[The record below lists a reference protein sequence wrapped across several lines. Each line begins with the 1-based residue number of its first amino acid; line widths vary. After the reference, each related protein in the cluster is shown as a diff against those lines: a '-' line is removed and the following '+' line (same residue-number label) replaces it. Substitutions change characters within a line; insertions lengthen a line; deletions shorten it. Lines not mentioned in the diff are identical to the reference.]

1 MKVNMPIDGGKNSF
15 SGWNN
20 ISMKMMEHDDLDKFM
35 TILNKNRPSVLQ
47 VMQEEIADDETNFFI
62 VENRKLREL
71 LMKCKLWME
80 DNEPISVMDEPLS
93 KDQSHFYDSLIKE
106 IDEHFNA

>member
-1 MKVNMPIDGGKNSF
+1 MPIPNDEFNR
-15 SGWNN
+15 
-20 ISMKMMEHDDLDKFM
+20 IQMKIMGRDDLDEFM
-35 TILNKNRPSVLQ
+35 SMVNRNKSVLQ
-47 VMQEEIADDETNFFI
+47 VMREEIADDETNFFI

-93 KDQSHFYDSLIKE
+93 KDKSHFYDGLIKE

>member
-1 MKVNMPIDGGKNSF
+1 MPIDGGKNSF

-47 VMQEEIADDETNFFI
+47 VMKEEIADDETNHFI
-62 VENRKLREL
+62 IEN
-71 LMKCKLWME
+71 
-80 DNEPISVMDEPLS
+80 N
-93 KDQSHFYDSLIKE
+93 
-106 IDEHFNA
+106 

>member
-1 MKVNMPIDGGKNSF
+1 MKIMSDDDADRFVKLLKESKPI
-15 SGWNN
+15 
-20 ISMKMMEHDDLDKFM
+20 
-35 TILNKNRPSVLQ
+35 LQ
-47 VMQEEIADDETNFFI
+47 VMKDEIADDETNFFI

-80 DNEPISVMDEPLS
+80 DNEPIKVMDEPLS